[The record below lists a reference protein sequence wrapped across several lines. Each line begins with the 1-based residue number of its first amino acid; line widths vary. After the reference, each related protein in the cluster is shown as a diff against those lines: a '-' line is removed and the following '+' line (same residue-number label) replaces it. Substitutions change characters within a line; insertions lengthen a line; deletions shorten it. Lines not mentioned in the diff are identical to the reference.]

1 MKEGPQ
7 YLRTTDLAALA
18 ENPHLW
24 QLIMSQVHGGA
35 GVGRAADAAGRGG
48 KAWTRATTT
57 TTLTGRKSRAGSTE
71 AGAGAEVTC
80 RVN

>member
-48 KAWTRATTT
+48 EGMDEGDDDDDSDR
-57 TTLTGRKSRAGSTE
+57 
-71 AGAGAEVTC
+71 AEVTC